1 MRIAKNIIKFLLDTN
16 SALYLIF
23 ICLMGKTIFIGHR
36 NWGFGH
42 QILELKHANDLI
54 ELNNIKS
61 KCYILCYGFKK
72 NYSNYCFFKRM
83 VGDKIEP
90 IEFKL
95 MIMLDFIYEILLKY
109 YKKSIDIGSGTE
121 RNYRIALKN
130 NKVYEYEEA
139 SREKLAFKF
148 KIAIEN
154 KYQLFNSDDI
164 KNYKNQLQSYGV
176 KSTDWYVCL
185 HYRNSPWSRNRNS
198 NALDYRKAI
207 EYIYEIGGNVIAI
220 GEGDIKS
227 LDIPYFQ
234 LNKSNQDL
242 MVYLLQNQ
250 RLLISNNSGPTCLS
264 FIFNHPVITTNNT
277 VWDLFN
283 WSYKDSHLPKMILD
297 KRNNC
302 LINATT
308 YLDLRKNGSISIG
321 SIASDFEYINNSP
334 DEILMAVKNKIMELE
349 SGVYIDSYSQ
359 SAWRNK
365 IKNSPSTEYSHS
377 NIDRSYYEKYINI
390 FES

>member
-1 MRIAKNIIKFLLDTN
+1 MRIVKNTIKFLIDIK
-16 SALYLIF
+16 SIFYLSF
-23 ICLMGKTIFIGHR
+23 ICLLGKTVFIGHR

-42 QILELKHANDLI
+42 QILEVKHANDLI
-54 ELNNIKS
+54 ELNNIENKS
-61 KCYILCYGFKK
+61 YILCYGFKK
-72 NYSNYCFFKRM
+72 NYSNYSLFKRM
-83 VGDKIEP
+83 AGDKIVP
-90 IEFKL
+90 IEFK
-95 MIMLDFIYEILLKY
+95 IMLILEIIYEVLLKH

-148 KIAIEN
+148 KIARDN
-154 KYQLFNSDDI
+154 KYQLFSNDEN
-164 KNYKNQLQSYGV
+164 KNYKNKLQAFGI
-176 KSTDWYVCL
+176 KSTDWYVCF
-185 HYRNSPWSRNRNS
+185 HYRNSPWSKNRNS

-207 EYIYEIGGNVIAI
+207 EYIYQIGGKVLAI
-220 GEGDIKS
+220 GDDESKS
-227 LDIPYFQ
+227 LGVPYLG

-250 RLLISNNSGPTCLS
+250 RLLVSNNSGPTCLS

-297 KRNNC
+297 KKNSC

-308 YLDLRKNGSISIG
+308 YLDLRRNGFISISSLADG
-321 SIASDFEYINNSP
+321 YEYINNSP
-334 DEILMAVKNKIMELE
+334 DEVLVAVKNKIMDIE
-349 SGVYIDSYSQ
+349 SNSYVNNNSQ
-359 SAWRNK
+359 SAWRDK
-365 IKNSPSTEYSHS
+365 IRDTPSTAYSHAK
-377 NIDRSYYEKYINI
+377 IDRSYYEKYINI
-390 FES
+390 FEN